1 MCVLGRR
8 MGAEWTG
15 DDRALAW
22 RGLEVRG
29 LEVRGLRVPR
39 SLLKSRG
46 LELALLTTLEVIILL
61 GPIVLA
67 LVCVVG

>member
-1 MCVLGRR
+1 

-15 DDRALAW
+15 DDGALAW
-22 RGLEVRG
+22 RG

-39 SLLKSRG
+39 SLLESRG
-46 LELALLTTLEVIILL
+46 LELALLTTLEIKILL